1 MSILKLIENLY
12 RCYFYNKGGVDLG
25 LAANINREDPKQLYT
40 SGEKEIDPSYSIIDI
55 LQTILPNLLGPI
67 GAAVLFYHVGVRLVD
82 SLLEKHRGDVSELK
96 GAIVDFFAKNNLGR
110 VEIEDNRCI
119 SSLTVCT
126 KPLPLADGG
135 SISCYLVRGVFQRYL
150 KHVKGFEVEVEEM
163 RCVTKGSS
171 ACEFKIKEVG
181 KV

>member
-1 MSILKLIENLY
+1 MLE
-12 RCYFYNKGGVDLG
+12 

-40 SGEKEIDPSYSIIDI
+40 SGEKEIDSSCSLIDT

-67 GAAVLFYHVGVRLVD
+67 GAAVLFYHIGVRLVD
-82 SLLEKHRGDVSELK
+82 NLLEKHRGDVSELK
-96 GAIVDFFAKNNLGR
+96 DAIVDFFAKNNLGR
-110 VEIEDNRCI
+110 VEIEDNLCI

-126 KPLPLADGG
+126 KPLQLADGG

-150 KHVKGFEVEVEEM
+150 KHVKGFEVEVEEV

-171 ACEFKIKEVG
+171 VCEFKIKEVE